1 MISLKALIA
10 SLIKET
16 SPTAWKKNQKDSE
29 QFGSGL
35 DGGPTNVGAGSLS
48 PAQIAARE
56 KAGVPKDAISQPG
69 GNWYDK
75 SGKYLGRTRA
85 GKFVKADE
93 KEQEKAQQRGGHEG
107 DSDYRSQQS
116 RTDRAKVDAETE
128 RLRSTR
134 QRQVKAASSA
144 VQTRQT
150 KMGLNPQTGGMS
162 REMIG
167 LVDKL
172 SADKN
177 SKFENPNEKL
187 GTQQDKEILAV
198 GLDDYIQATGGKTN
212 EREIAAVGKANSAMP
227 EISPH
232 RGTPLGVHT
241 GEDGKK
247 YVMMRAKN
255 IDMYA
260 LKDERGSKQQSK

>member
-1 MISLKALIA
+1 MLSLKNLIV
-10 SLIKET
+10 SLINET
-16 SPTAWKKNQKDSE
+16 SPTAWKKAQKDSE

-35 DGGPTNVGAGSLS
+35 EKGPAMVGAPALS
-48 PAQIAARE
+48 STQISARE
-56 KAGVPKDAISQPG
+56 KAGVPKDAIGQPG
-69 GNWYDK
+69 GRFYDK
-75 SGKYLGRTRA
+75 SGNYLGRTVD
-85 GKFVKADE
+85 GKFKKADE
-93 KEQEKAQQRGGHEG
+93 KEQEKAYQRGGHEG

-134 QRQVKAASSA
+134 TRQVKAASSA
-144 VQTRQT
+144 VQKRQS

-167 LVDKL
+167 LVDRL
-172 SADKN
+172 SGDKN
-177 SKFENPNEKL
+177 SKFQNPNEKL
-187 GTQQDKEILAV
+187 GTEQDKEILAV

-212 EREIAAVGKANSAMP
+212 EKEIDAVGKANAAMP

-241 GEDGKK
+241 GGDGKK
-247 YVMMRAKN
+247 YVMLRAKN
-255 IDMYA
+255 IDLYA
-260 LKDERGSKQQSK
+260 LGSERRSK